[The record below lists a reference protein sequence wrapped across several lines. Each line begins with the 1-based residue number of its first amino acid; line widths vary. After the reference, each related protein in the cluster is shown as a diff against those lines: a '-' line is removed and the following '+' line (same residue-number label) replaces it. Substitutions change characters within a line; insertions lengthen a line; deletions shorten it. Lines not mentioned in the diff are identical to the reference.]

1 MNKEDIINTIK
12 KEIPF
17 VNVKPYSHNIISIN
31 LFILEKEYG
40 QEEVNK
46 LIEKTKLKD
55 LGWGWILK

>member
-1 MNKEDIINTIK
+1 MTKEDIINKIK

-17 VNVKPYSHNIISIN
+17 IDVKTYSHNIISMN
-31 LFILEKEYG
+31 LMILEKNYG

-46 LIEKTKLKD
+46 LIKNTKLKD